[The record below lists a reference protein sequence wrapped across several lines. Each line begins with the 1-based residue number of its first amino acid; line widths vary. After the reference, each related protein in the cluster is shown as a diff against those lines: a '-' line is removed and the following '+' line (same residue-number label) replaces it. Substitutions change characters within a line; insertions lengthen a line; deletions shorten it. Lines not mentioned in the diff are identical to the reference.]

1 MVGEALAAMLAVL
14 PPTPGTAGTGAL
26 YAATNRSKVS
36 LFSQIKAWTVRLA
49 NAITL
54 ADSLPLTSGMVSL
67 YVIHQKSGS
76 RYTRDAFNAQWM
88 KAKKAA
94 ADKFPELEF
103 NFTFHD
109 LKAKG
114 ISDLEGTLHEKQ
126 EISGHKNASQT
137 ARYNRKISV
146 VPVVGGQ

>member
-1 MVGEALAAMLAVL
+1 MKTSIINGSEM
-14 PPTPGTAGTGAL
+14 
-26 YAATNRSKVS
+26 S
-36 LFSQIKAWTVRLA
+36 RLSV
-49 NAITL
+49 AI
-54 ADSLPLTSGMVSL
+54 
-67 YVIHQKSGS
+67 
-76 RYTRDAFNAQWM
+76 QWM
-88 KAKKAA
+88 KAKKLAA
-94 ADKFPELEF
+94 EKFPELEF

-114 ISDLEGTLHEKQ
+114 ISDLKGTLNEKQ

>member
-1 MVGEALAAMLAVL
+1 
-14 PPTPGTAGTGAL
+14 
-26 YAATNRSKVS
+26 
-36 LFSQIKAWTVRLA
+36 
-49 NAITL
+49 
-54 ADSLPLTSGMVSL
+54 MVSL
-67 YVIHQKSGS
+67 YVIHQPSGS

-88 KAKKAA
+88 KAKKLAA
-94 ADKFPELEF
+94 EKFPELEF

-137 ARYNRKISV
+137 ARYIRKISV
-146 VPVVGGQ
+146 VPVVGRQ